1 MVGVGLRRHSERG
14 IEAAVSRR
22 LLISSDGLTQTCDR
36 EVQQREQVK
45 SREAEEISA
54 LRTEGLPR
62 APQAWDP
69 TGGQGSV
76 SLGSRA
82 CVHRQWP
89 STGQLRRPSDL
100 SGLSPSSAPLGLSE
114 T

>member
-1 MVGVGLRRHSERG
+1 MGAGGRGGLRRHSERG
-14 IEAAVSRR
+14 TEAAVSGR
-22 LLISSDGLTQTCDR
+22 LLISSDGRTQTCDR

-45 SREAEEISA
+45 SREAEEITA
-54 LRTEGLPR
+54 LSTQGLPQ

-69 TGGQGSV
+69 TGGQGS
-76 SLGSRA
+76 RA
-82 CVHRQWP
+82 CVHRQRP

-114 T
+114 M